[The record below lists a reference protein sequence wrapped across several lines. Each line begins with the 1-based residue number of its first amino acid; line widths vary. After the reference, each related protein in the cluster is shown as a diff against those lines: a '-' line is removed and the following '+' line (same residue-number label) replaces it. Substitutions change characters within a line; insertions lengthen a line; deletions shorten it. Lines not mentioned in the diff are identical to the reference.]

1 MSEVKSKLIVHEQ
14 KSHASSLAHLHQ
26 SDSNHE
32 EPKRK
37 ASLRNIN
44 DISFGFDEDHS
55 LLLAGNGTKRDYAG
69 ITEGQGGEL
78 FNFQLQD
85 KDLTLDSGSSI
96 LIVDDDSFNIVA
108 IQSLLQQFN
117 LKSDYCNDG
126 KEAIEMVKKRSKSDD
141 PMYKLILMDYSMP
154 DCDGPQAT
162 YAIREY
168 LNEGSALEP

>member
-1 MSEVKSKLIVHEQ
+1 
-14 KSHASSLAHLHQ
+14 
-26 SDSNHE
+26 
-32 EPKRK
+32 
-37 ASLRNIN
+37 
-44 DISFGFDEDHS
+44 
-55 LLLAGNGTKRDYAG
+55 
-69 ITEGQGGEL
+69 
-78 FNFQLQD
+78 
-85 KDLTLDSGSSI
+85 LDSGSSI

-126 KEAIEMVKKRSKSDD
+126 KEAIEMVKKRLKSDD